1 MSVLKVG
8 AIQPNSG
15 TKVNIT
21 GSTLLV
27 TTASGH
33 FSGSYEGDGSRLEG
47 VAGFPF
53 TGSGQISGSLLVTG
67 SANPAFRV
75 SGSSA
80 LTGSLFVSGAV
91 SSSVGFSGSFQ
102 GDGSSLTGLATN
114 LTVDGDSGTQDV
126 SLTADDLQILGTAN
140 EISTAVTKVS
150 NDVKVTLGLPDT
162 VAVTASVATRAN
174 ALAPTVTA
182 TSASVAAR
190 ATTLSAQATASFAD
204 VAGTVHDGNITN
216 AKLAND
222 SVTIGSTEIDLGAT
236 ATTLTGLTSIS
247 ATTASFVLQTFES
260 SSTVITSGSNIFG
273 DKANDIQQI
282 TGSLLQT
289 GSMTVIGN
297 ISASVGGF
305 SGSFQGDGTL
315 LTGVIAS
322 GSIQSASVATRANT
336 LSPAATAASSS
347 TAILAQ
353 TASVAGRANDLAPTV
368 TATSASTAVLAQTAS
383 VAIRANALAP
393 TATASFA
400 DSSTTASHTAGTAS
414 IANIATYTSEW
425 ILGANGS
432 SDYTF
437 TGPGFTA
444 STADPDIY
452 LVRGQQYKFTN
463 KSGGHPFRIQVTPN
477 GSAGT
482 QYNNGITNNDAGNN
496 ETLIFN
502 VSMEAPEVLY
512 YQCTSHAAMGG
523 PIYILDT
530 SPISSSFATS
540 ASIATTAQTAS
551 VALRANALAPTVTAT
566 SASVAARATTLSAAA
581 TASFADIST
590 LARAGSGSFSGSFQG
605 DGSNLSG
612 IATTLTVDGDSGTQ
626 DVDLQTDDLQ
636 ILGTANEIETAIT
649 KAGNDIRA
657 TISLPDDVTIGQDL
671 TVTRDATI
679 TRNLTV
685 QGTASF
691 QHTTDLDVADRFIR
705 LASGSNAAGDGGI
718 AVIQSGSKNS
728 ETLAYDSAVT
738 RWGFTGSF
746 DPAQNTIVPE
756 AFVAAVV
763 EGGSGDN
770 DPTDTIAKYAKK
782 GNIFVADNGE
792 IYVYSS

>member
-1 MSVLKVG
+1 MSILKVG
-8 AIQPNSG
+8 AISPNSG

-67 SANPAFRV
+67 SSALAVRV
-75 SGSSA
+75 SGSTA
-80 LTGSLFVSGAV
+80 LTGSLFVSGTV
-91 SSSVGFSGSFQ
+91 SGSFI
-102 GDGSSLTGLATN
+102 GDGSGLTGLATN
-114 LTVDGDSGTQDV
+114 LTVDGDTGTQDV

-140 EISTAVTKVS
+140 EISTTVTKIS

-190 ATTLSAQATASFAD
+190 ATTLSAQATSSFAD

-236 ATTLTGLTSIS
+236 AATLTGLTSIS
-247 ATTASFVLQTFES
+247 AITASFVLQTFES

-289 GSMTVIGN
+289 GSMIVKGN
-297 ISASVGGF
+297 ISSSVGGF

-322 GSIQSASVATRANT
+322 GSIQSASIAARANS
-336 LSPAATAASSS
+336 LS
-347 TAILAQ
+347 
-353 TASVAGRANDLAPTV
+353 PTV
-368 TATSASTAVLAQTAS
+368 TATSASTAILAQTAS

-400 DSSTTASHTAGTAS
+400 DSATTASHTSGTAS

-437 TGPGFTA
+437 TGPGFTG

-452 LVRGQQYKFTN
+452 LIRGQQYKFTN
-463 KSGGHPFRIQVTPN
+463 KSGGHPFRIQTTVN

-482 QYNNGITNNDAGNN
+482 QYNNGVTNNDVSSG
-496 ETLIFN
+496 TLTFN
-502 VSMEAPEVLY
+502 VPMEAPEVLY

-530 SPISSSFATS
+530 SPVSSSFATS
-540 ASIATTAQTAS
+540 ASIATTAQTASVSLRANALAPTVTATSASTAINAQTAS

-581 TASFADIST
+581 TASFANIST
-590 LARAGSGSFSGSFQG
+590 LSRAGSGSFSGSFQG
-605 DGSNLSG
+605 SGANLTGVGGFPHTGSAAISGTLNITGSGVNAVEVSGSLVVTGSAFVTSLTETSALRYKKSVKDINRQADDIYQLRPVHFTWRNNNKKDFGLIAEEVQKIYPELVTNGEDGSALG
-612 IATTLTVDGDSGTQ
+612 ISYTKLTALLLKTIQG
-626 DVDLQTDDLQ
+626 L
-636 ILGTANEIETAIT
+636 NERIE
-649 KAGNDIRA
+649 K
-657 TISLPDDVTIGQDL
+657 LEK
-671 TVTRDATI
+671 
-679 TRNLTV
+679 
-685 QGTASF
+685 
-691 QHTTDLDVADRFIR
+691 
-705 LASGSNAAGDGGI
+705 
-718 AVIQSGSKNS
+718 KN
-728 ETLAYDSAVT
+728 
-738 RWGFTGSF
+738 
-746 DPAQNTIVPE
+746 
-756 AFVAAVV
+756 
-763 EGGSGDN
+763 
-770 DPTDTIAKYAKK
+770 
-782 GNIFVADNGE
+782 
-792 IYVYSS
+792 

>member
-1 MSVLKVG
+1 MSILKVG
-8 AIQPNSG
+8 AISPNSG

-67 SANPAFRV
+67 SSALAVRV
-75 SGSSA
+75 SGSTA
-80 LTGSLFVSGAV
+80 LTGSLFVSGTV
-91 SSSVGFSGSFQ
+91 SGSFI
-102 GDGSSLTGLATN
+102 GDGSGLTGLATN
-114 LTVDGDSGTQDV
+114 LTVDGDTGTQDV

-140 EISTAVTKVS
+140 EISTTVTKIS

-190 ATTLSAQATASFAD
+190 ATTLSAQATSSFAD

-236 ATTLTGLTSIS
+236 AATLTGLTSIS
-247 ATTASFVLQTFES
+247 AITASFVLQTFES

-289 GSMTVIGN
+289 GSMIVKGN
-297 ISASVGGF
+297 ISSSVGGF

-322 GSIQSASVATRANT
+322 GSIQSASIAARANS
-336 LSPAATAASSS
+336 LS
-347 TAILAQ
+347 
-353 TASVAGRANDLAPTV
+353 PTV
-368 TATSASTAVLAQTAS
+368 TATSASTAILAQTAS

-393 TATASFA
+393 TTTASFA
-400 DSSTTASHTAGTAS
+400 DSATTASHTSGTAS

-437 TGPGFTA
+437 TGPGFTG

-452 LVRGQQYKFTN
+452 LIRGQQYKFIN
-463 KSGGHPFRIQVTPN
+463 KSGGHPFRIQTTVN

-496 ETLIFN
+496 ETLTFN

-530 SPISSSFATS
+530 SPVSSSFATS
-540 ASIATTAQTAS
+540 ASIATTAQTASVSLRANALAPTVTATSASTAINAQTAS

-581 TASFADIST
+581 TASFANIST
-590 LARAGSGSFSGSFQG
+590 LSRAGSGSFSGSFQG
-605 DGSNLSG
+605 SGANLTGVGGFPHTGSAAISGTLNITGSGVNAVEVSGSLVVTGSAFVTSLTETSALRYKKSVKDINRQADDIYQLRPVHFTWRNNNKKDFGLIAEEVQEIYPELVTNGEDGSALG
-612 IATTLTVDGDSGTQ
+612 ISYTKLTALLLKTIQG
-626 DVDLQTDDLQ
+626 L
-636 ILGTANEIETAIT
+636 NERIE
-649 KAGNDIRA
+649 KLEN
-657 TISLPDDVTIGQDL
+657 
-671 TVTRDATI
+671 
-679 TRNLTV
+679 
-685 QGTASF
+685 
-691 QHTTDLDVADRFIR
+691 
-705 LASGSNAAGDGGI
+705 
-718 AVIQSGSKNS
+718 KN
-728 ETLAYDSAVT
+728 
-738 RWGFTGSF
+738 
-746 DPAQNTIVPE
+746 
-756 AFVAAVV
+756 
-763 EGGSGDN
+763 
-770 DPTDTIAKYAKK
+770 
-782 GNIFVADNGE
+782 
-792 IYVYSS
+792 